1 VVVAVQDITAVAA
14 VAAAVSITKHQLQFL
29 EMQR

>member
-14 VAAAVSITKHQLQFL
+14 VAAAVSITKLQLRFL
-29 EMQR
+29 EM

>member
-14 VAAAVSITKHQLQFL
+14 VVAAVSITKLQLRFL
-29 EMQR
+29 EM